1 MQMEKTA
8 EVNDSAML
16 RELEMLRSAPAE
28 NIGSSVDETSPDNS
42 PDGLPD
48 FMRAGCSNPLE
59 QLGLFMKVDD
69 EEEEEEYD
77 QPKAQPPVNDEEEGE
92 IEID

>member
-1 MQMEKTA
+1 MTSD
-8 EVNDSAML
+8 VDML

-28 NIGSSVDETSPDNS
+28 NIGSSVDETSPGNS

-69 EEEEEEYD
+69 EEEDEEYD
-77 QPKAQPPVNDEEEGE
+77 LPKAQPPSVNDEDEGE

>member
-1 MQMEKTA
+1 MTS
-8 EVNDSAML
+8 DTAML
-16 RELEMLRSAPAE
+16 RELEMLRTAPAE

-69 EEEEEEYD
+69 DEEEEEYD
-77 QPKAQPPVNDEEEGE
+77 RPKTQPAPPVSGEEEGE

>member
-1 MQMEKTA
+1 VT
-8 EVNDSAML
+8 NDAAML
-16 RELEMLRSAPAE
+16 RELEMLRTAPAE

-48 FMRAGCSNPLE
+48 FMRTGCSNPLE

-77 QPKAQPPVNDEEEGE
+77 PPKAPPPPPGNDEGE